1 MLILVRL
8 IGIFVVGAGV
18 IFLLSPKTMRQFMA
32 FCGKGRELYIAGIL
46 RILIGVIFLLA
57 ASQSRIAWV
66 IVTLGIL
73 ALIGGVTFFIL
84 GLERVKTM
92 LSWWHVRSLLV
103 LRILALLAIAVG
115 ALILYSA

>member
-1 MLILVRL
+1 MV
-8 IGIFVVGAGV
+8 
-18 IFLLSPKTMRQFMA
+18 
-32 FCGKGRELYIAGIL
+32 FCVKGKRLYIGCIF
-46 RILIGVIFLLA
+46 RILIGIIFLSA

-66 IVTLGIL
+66 IVTVGIL
-73 ALIGGVTFFIL
+73 ALIGGLTFFIL

-92 LSWWHVRSLLV
+92 LSWWHGRSLLV

>member
-18 IFLLSPKTMRQFMA
+18 IFLLSPKTMRRFMV
-32 FCGKGRELYIAGIL
+32 FCVKGKRLYIGCIF
-46 RILIGVIFLLA
+46 RILIGIIFLSA

-73 ALIGGVTFFIL
+73 ALIGGLTFFIL
-84 GLERVKTM
+84 GLERIRSM
-92 LSWWHVRSLLV
+92 LRWWHVRSLLV
-103 LRILALLAIAVG
+103 LRLVALIPIAIGV
-115 ALILYSA
+115 LILYSI

>member
-1 MLILVRL
+1 MLVLVK
-8 IGIFVVGAGV
+8 VVGIIMVALGI

-66 IVTLGIL
+66 IVTVGIL

-92 LSWWHVRSLLV
+92 LSWWHGRSLLV
-103 LRILALLAIAVG
+103 LRLVALIPIAIGV
-115 ALILYSA
+115 LILYSI